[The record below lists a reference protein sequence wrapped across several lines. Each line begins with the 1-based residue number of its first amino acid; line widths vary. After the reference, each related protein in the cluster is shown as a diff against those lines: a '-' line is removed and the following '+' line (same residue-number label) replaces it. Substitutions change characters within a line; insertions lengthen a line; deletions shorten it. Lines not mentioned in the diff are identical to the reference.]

1 MLIKNN
7 SSADNIESES
17 LAAHVKI
24 CSHRIASIEKKI
36 TEIETA
42 ATQSKMFFI
51 KSIGVITA
59 VLSTI
64 ITLVHFI
71 LERVR

>member
-36 TEIETA
+36 TEIQTDIS
-42 ATQSKMFFI
+42 QSKIFFI
-51 KSIGVITA
+51 KSIGIVTA
-59 VLSTI
+59 ILSTI
-64 ITLVHFI
+64 ITFVLYI
-71 LERVR
+71 IERVR

>member
-36 TEIETA
+36 TEIQTDIS
-42 ATQSKMFFI
+42 QSKIFFI
-51 KSIGVITA
+51 KSIGIVTAILSTVITF
-59 VLSTI
+59 VLYI
-64 ITLVHFI
+64 I
-71 LERVR
+71 ERVR